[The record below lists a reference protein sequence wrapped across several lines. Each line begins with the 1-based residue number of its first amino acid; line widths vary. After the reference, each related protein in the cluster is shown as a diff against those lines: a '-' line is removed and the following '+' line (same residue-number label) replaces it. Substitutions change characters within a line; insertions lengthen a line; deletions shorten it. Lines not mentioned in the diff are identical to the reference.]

1 VTFFAIRVVTAL
13 FVLVVSGSSIAHSAQ
28 VHGPGAKYQPSLFG
42 GVNATQL
49 IVTDQLERFTSDGYN
64 GFSLGVGLTV
74 MPKPF
79 YAIEADIAYTNRVF
93 GFGSSKGFFNTW
105 QIPLSV
111 QLRLGPLSFGGGG
124 YASVWRASGKMEQ
137 DGTKLTV
144 SSSSIGNASFEFGWL
159 AMVSLKR
166 EVRRVPIRFEFR
178 RYGSISDVL
187 KDTKLKGTLQEYQ
200 FLAGYDLI
208 FKPKTTTTAF

>member
-1 VTFFAIRVVTAL
+1 MTFLSIKVIAVFIML
-13 FVLVVSGSSIAHSAQ
+13 FWSSLGHSAQ
-28 VHGPGAKYQPSLFG
+28 VHGPGAKYQPSLFA

-49 IVTDQLERFTSDGYN
+49 IVADRVERFTSDGYN

-74 MPKPF
+74 TPKPY
-79 YAIEADIAYTNRVF
+79 YAIEADFAYTNRVF

-105 QIPLSV
+105 QLPLSV

-124 YASVWRASGKMEQ
+124 YAAIWRATGKMEQ

-144 SSSSIGNASFEFGWL
+144 SSSSTGNASFEFGWL
-159 AMVSLKR
+159 AMVSFKK
-166 EVRRVPIRFEFR
+166 EVRKVPIRFEFR
-178 RYGSISDVL
+178 RYGSVSDVL
-187 KDTKLKGTLQEYQ
+187 KDAKLKGTLQEYQ
-200 FLAGYDLI
+200 FLAGYDLV